1 MITCRLCKNC
11 YLDMDNNYRC
21 ELKKYPESN
30 IVCRNW
36 GQWKVDAS
44 TCSNYK
50 TKQQGYGI

>member
-1 MITCRLCKNC
+1 
-11 YLDMDNNYRC
+11 MDNNYRC

>member
-1 MITCRLCKNC
+1 METCYLCEHC

-36 GQWKVDAS
+36 GQWKVDADK
-44 TCSNYK
+44 CGDYK
-50 TKQQGYGI
+50 RPLKRT